1 VNKTALLGLLVAL
14 ALPIFGY
21 LIVKNVGA
29 DAVVMP
35 RHYIYDSVIS
45 KTDKGKLVEDT
56 IWHKIPD
63 FSFTNQL
70 GKQVSLSD
78 LDEKIIVA
86 SFFFTHCPTICPRM
100 TTNMKEL
107 QNGITNAERVG
118 KRKANF
124 VHFLSFSVDPERDS
138 VTRLKAWADRF
149 QIDPLNWWL
158 LTGDKK
164 QIYDLSIED
173 MKVLAIDGKGVDT
186 SFIHTD
192 RFVLIDRNRNIRG
205 YYHGLDTSSLQQLSR
220 DIILLHLEKDRKRKP
235 LFNGQMDLIL
245 IVSLITLLGIGLLLY
260 LTKRNKKVA

>member
-1 VNKTALLGLLVAL
+1 
-14 ALPIFGY
+14 
-21 LIVKNVGA
+21 
-29 DAVVMP
+29 
-35 RHYIYDSVIS
+35 
-45 KTDKGKLVEDT
+45 
-56 IWHKIPD
+56 
-63 FSFTNQL
+63 
-70 GKQVSLSD
+70 
-78 LDEKIIVA
+78 
-86 SFFFTHCPTICPRM
+86 
-100 TTNMKEL
+100 
-107 QNGITNAERVG
+107 
-118 KRKANF
+118 
-124 VHFLSFSVDPERDS
+124 VDPERDS

-260 LTKRNKKVA
+260 LTKRNKKAA

>member
-1 VNKTALLGLLVAL
+1 
-14 ALPIFGY
+14 
-21 LIVKNVGA
+21 
-29 DAVVMP
+29 
-35 RHYIYDSVIS
+35 
-45 KTDKGKLVEDT
+45 
-56 IWHKIPD
+56 
-63 FSFTNQL
+63 
-70 GKQVSLSD
+70 
-78 LDEKIIVA
+78 
-86 SFFFTHCPTICPRM
+86 
-100 TTNMKEL
+100 
-107 QNGITNAERVG
+107 
-118 KRKANF
+118 
-124 VHFLSFSVDPERDS
+124 VDPERDS
-138 VTRLKAWADRF
+138 VPRLKAWADRF